1 MTSASSYGNH
11 VYFSQCFC
19 IILFPSPRIFSI
31 FLSCPIHFVSDI
43 LPASTYPSSGISLYE
58 LALFLLSAHMLWVG
72 LYFTTQRCIMGPGSK
87 KQDSVFLCLSYWC
100 RDQHVT
106 HSESENFGE
115 NAGVEADT
123 FSIRPDLRGSK
134 V

>member
-1 MTSASSYGNH
+1 M
-11 VYFSQCFC
+11 
-19 IILFPSPRIFSI
+19 
-31 FLSCPIHFVSDI
+31 
-43 LPASTYPSSGISLYE
+43 
-58 LALFLLSAHMLWVG
+58 
-72 LYFTTQRCIMGPGSK
+72 
-87 KQDSVFLCLSYWC
+87 
-100 RDQHVT
+100 T